1 MIGIIRRAKTKPGA
15 EMDADKIVTKLS
27 RLKANAA
34 AGNWEE
40 VLRIAA
46 KFHELGDHKGA
57 ITRAWAAIQNPQFYL
72 DIGQE
77 PATLI
82 STGIAAIKERYQ
94 I

>member
-1 MIGIIRRAKTKPGA
+1 
-15 EMDADKIVTKLS
+15 MDAKQIVTKLS
-27 RLKANAA
+27 RLKAAAA

-40 VLRIAA
+40 VLRIAS

-57 ITRAWAAIQNPQFYL
+57 ITRAWSAIQNPQFYR

-77 PATLI
+77 PVTLI
-82 STGIAAIKERYQ
+82 NTGIAAIKERYQ